1 MDSHLFAEITVNR
14 FNNQLHQQVFDFI
27 KDNSKLSELY
37 RKAEER
43 YSRRVVNNVL
53 EDFLIKGLQEHK
65 PIFFTDDPEYALVEE
80 MLVKV
85 ANEFI
90 GQLPDR
96 VFLFIETQPDLMKDL
111 INQPE
116 LVSEV
121 QENVREELMDLYFV
135 LPTGDEVAN
144 PESNL
149 LNSYRRMMLK
159 ADEEI

>member
-1 MDSHLFAEITVNR
+1 MDVHLFAEIVVNR
-14 FNNQLHQQVFDFI
+14 FNNQLRQQVFDFI
-27 KDNSKLSELY
+27 KENRALAELY
-37 RKAEER
+37 KKAEER

-53 EDFLIKGLQEHK
+53 EDFLVKGLQEHK
-65 PIFFTDDPEYALVEE
+65 PIFFTNDSEYALAEE
-80 MLVKV
+80 LLVKV

-96 VFLFIETQPDLMKDL
+96 VFLFIE
-111 INQPE
+111 NHPE
-116 LVSEV
+116 LMDQLLPLPEILPEL
-121 QENVREELMDLYFV
+121 QENIREELMDLYFI
-135 LPTGDEVAN
+135 LPTGDEVSE

>member
-1 MDSHLFAEITVNR
+1 MDSHLFAEIAVNR

-27 KDNSKLSELY
+27 NENRKLTELY
-37 RKAEER
+37 KKAEER

-65 PIFFTDDPEYALVEE
+65 PIFFTDDSEYALVED

-96 VFLFIETQPDLMKDL
+96 VFLFIENQPDLMNDL
-111 INQPE
+111 INQPD
-116 LVSEV
+116 LMSEV
-121 QENVREELMDLYFV
+121 QENIREELMDLYFV
-135 LPTGDEVAN
+135 LPTGDEMEN